1 MQKKLT
7 SLIVLVLCLVMVF
20 TASAFSVQAEETEEV
35 DTAAVVAELTEL
47 CGQLP
52 DADNVTAED
61 GEIIIKAKKLH
72 DALDM
77 NARAELGTDNL
88 KKVAD
93 AYTAYTPFM
102 LNQVVQDIKE
112 LPKNVKEKDKD
123 KVVDIYERFSMLS
136 DESKEAMNADRVKQ
150 LEKAVK
156 KVAPE
161 LLGDDAAAEE
171 EGKKDEKD
179 ENTKKTSSSTILG
192 MAIWEFI
199 CIAVL
204 ALIVIANIV
213 LIVVALTKIKYYNA

>member
-7 SLIVLVLCLVMVF
+7 SLIALVLCLVMVF
-20 TASAFSVQAEETEEV
+20 TASTFCVQAEETEEV

-52 DADNVTAED
+52 DPDNVTAED
-61 GEIIIKAKKLH
+61 GEMIVKAKKLH

-77 NARAELGTDNL
+77 NARAELGTENL
-88 KKVAD
+88 QKVAD
-93 AYTAYTPFM
+93 AYVAYTPFM

-112 LPKNVKEKDKD
+112 LPKNVKEKHKD
-123 KVVDIYERFSMLS
+123 KVVDIYERFTMLS

-150 LEKAVK
+150 LEDAVK